1 MPDRA
6 PVRSDVGTAFP
17 DVSPGLGARATQ
29 SRAPRPR
36 RFLRTSVVVIVA
48 ALTASAGAAFYL
60 ERPIPAAPAAYSLPP
75 AGWATFDTA
84 WKDVAG
90 SLARFANGS
99 WTISF
104 AEGVAADEPWSPPA
118 SYYGT
123 VWSACEAQLS
133 GISTVTF
140 WNASEYPASQSPDD
154 FSSGSAPLWTFILN
168 GTGTQTFVVTW
179 LLDKIILNGAL
190 EPGGPCFDTDLFTD
204 YGRPINPALW
214 LDSSV
219 IAGEVNQANAAAL
232 TGPSGT
238 SEALPVP
245 PTPAAA
251 LYFPG
256 TQAFAGGWGGPA
268 EWSFVYSTCGLE
280 DRFGNSTFFA
290 YTPSAIAKGPAPI
303 LIAGWFPC
311 YRSDYFV
318 QFNAT
323 RGFEPQDQDGAYF
336 EWETNVSFLTSSV
349 PATWNLTDLSTS
361 LFGLSLTYTS
371 SLSGGGPPS
380 VLAQCGPGSNN
391 LSSCPI
397 PNSGWYGVLLSRS
410 GTWLDSFP
418 ASANGTRWTVPGV
431 PLASQDVFVLLGPY
445 QDIGPFET
453 FGLTSGNN
461 PVVFGGASVP

>member
-1 MPDRA
+1 MTGQAPDRPDVA
-6 PVRSDVGTAFP
+6 TASPTGSHEPGTRTVRSRFW
-17 DVSPGLGARATQ
+17 
-29 SRAPRPR
+29 RPR
-36 RFLRTSVVVIVA
+36 HVVRTSLVVIVA

-60 ERPIPAAPAAYSLPP
+60 ERPFSTAPAAYSVPP

-84 WKDVAG
+84 WNDVAE
-90 SLARFANGS
+90 SLAGFANGS

-123 VWSACEAQLS
+123 VWSSCETQLS
-133 GISTVTF
+133 GISTLTF

-154 FSSGSAPLWTFILN
+154 FSSGSAPLWTFIFN

-179 LLDKIILNGAL
+179 LLDKIILNGAV
-190 EPGGPCFDTDLFTD
+190 ESGSPCFDTGLFTD

-219 IAGEVNQANAAAL
+219 IAGEVDQANAAAL
-232 TGPSGT
+232 TAPSGT

-245 PTPAAA
+245 PAPGAA

-256 TQAFAGGWGGPA
+256 TQAFAGGWGGPP

-280 DRFGNSTFFA
+280 DRYGNSAFFA
-290 YTPSAIAKGPAPI
+290 YTPSATTRGPTAPM
-303 LIAGWFPC
+303 IAGTFPC
-311 YRSDYFV
+311 YRTDYLV
-318 QFNAT
+318 QLSAT
-323 RGFEPQDQDGAYF
+323 PGFQPQDRDGAYF
-336 EWETNVSFLTSSV
+336 EWEANVSFLTSAV
-349 PATWNLTDLSTS
+349 PAMWNLTDLSTS
-361 LFGLSLTYTS
+361 LFGLSLTYNS
-371 SLSGGGPPS
+371 SLFGEEPPS
-380 VLAQCGPGSNN
+380 IAAECGPGSTG

-397 PNSGWYGVLLSRS
+397 PDSGWYGVLLSRN

-418 ASANGTRWTVPGV
+418 ASPNGTRWTVTGV
-431 PLASQDVFVLLGPY
+431 PLASQDVFALLGPY
-445 QDIGPFET
+445 QEIGPLET
-453 FGLTSGNN
+453 FDLTSGNN